1 MRSEWRNAPRPVPTA
16 PVKQPYCALTQT
28 IDSIAI
34 LLSIPLQLFPAV
46 RIMETGLFSRSGKHN
61 PRVKWQKNIF
71 RAGTVLFCSMLSW
84 AGSSELDK
92 FVSLIGSFA
101 W

>member
-1 MRSEWRNAPRPVPTA
+1 
-16 PVKQPYCALTQT
+16 
-28 IDSIAI
+28 
-34 LLSIPLQLFPAV
+34 
-46 RIMETGLFSRSGKHN
+46 METGLFSRSGKHN

-71 RAGTVLFCSMLSW
+71 RGCTVVFCSLLSW

-92 FVSLIGSFA
+92 FVSLVGSFA